1 MKSWRILKRALFG
14 KESRQIYNLPEFC
27 VFRWKPS
34 WVLPILL
41 FYVLR
46 WKHCHSFYTTFTH
59 FFHHKLSI
67 TFFNILKKNKKKTV
81 VFSLILS
88 PDVYTLCADH
98 VFVSIC
104 FLTMHFY
111 RNITGSIFFVK
122 IVTELYI
129 FKSFLACFSAMFI
142 VLFEL

>member
-1 MKSWRILKRALFG
+1 MYFDENLHEYYRFCYSVFFV
-14 KESRQIYNLPEFC
+14 ESTAIAFTR
-27 VFRWKPS
+27 R
-34 WVLPILL
+34 LPI
-41 FYVLR
+41 
-46 WKHCHSFYTTFTH
+46 SFTTNCPSH
-59 FFHHKLSI
+59 FLIF
-67 TFFNILKKNKKKTV
+67 LKKKKKTV

-88 PDVYTLCADH
+88 PDVYTLCTDH

-111 RNITGSIFFVK
+111 RNITGSIIFVK